1 MDILQWIRDEADKL
15 DCEALSNI
23 ESTAVIAAIIATE
36 FDGGASVPAWLAIQ
50 SALTAAWAVQGCG
63 GTTPEWPDDPNWVPD
78 KKCQKVSAPG
88 QGQYSVTKGDGS
100 QTTDNFGTA
109 NYVKEILGWT
119 PSTEIGKAM
128 LVSFINR
135 DDEQSTYTIYGV
147 EGIFYAW
154 VTPPANAY
162 CVGQEPTYY
171 PPTGPIGPSTEVEDE
186 ECKWTVT
193 PVDSYVDNQGVY
205 WTKYSVDPEPI
216 TCGRAFFYWNSKQG
230 PYICNPDDFVCAPPN
245 PRGGGG
251 SLQAPL
257 LTGITY
263 YLYPPCEDP
272 EDWGLE
278 PGEYPELE
286 FPIPDA
292 NAWEGIA
299 KRIDAVAEM
308 IDWHLSCKQPTCG
321 SSAELEGSWVT
332 TRWESDEKSFESD
345 RRLRKLFRY
354 RSKSTRDLGELSAY
368 WESFTWRAGPVCV
381 IHKGASWGTPQV
393 WAETEDEG
401 KRVIRFAAT
410 EAGLDP
416 DTDGEWLVKSSS
428 SPRVGMIGTMRIQQF
443 KGFPWVAQRDG
454 SNWPNLL
461 AKKCNP

>member
-15 DCEALSNI
+15 DCEALANI
-23 ESTAVIAAIIATE
+23 ESAAVIAAIIATE
-36 FDGGASVPAWLAIQ
+36 FDGGASVPAWIAIQ

-63 GTTPEWPDDPNWVPD
+63 GPTPEWPDDPNWVPD

-88 QGQYSVTKGDGS
+88 QGQYSVTAGDGS
-100 QTTDNFGTA
+100 QKIDNFGTA

-154 VTPPANAY
+154 VTPPVNGY
-162 CVGQEPTYY
+162 CVGQEPIYY
-171 PPTGPIGPSTEVEDE
+171 PPTGPIGPITEVEDE

-193 PVDSYVDNQGVY
+193 PVDSYVDNQGIY

-251 SLQAPL
+251 GSLQAPL
-257 LTGITY
+257 LTGTTY

-286 FPIPDA
+286 FPIADA

-308 IDWHLSCKQPTCG
+308 IDWHLSCKQPTCKC
-321 SSAELEGSWVT
+321 APTLEGEFRTISF
-332 TRWESDEKSFESD
+332 RSDDVSPYGKS
-345 RRLRKLFRY
+345 RLRKRFRY
-354 RSKSTRDLGELSAY
+354 RSVSGIDLGGVVNH
-368 WESFTWRAGPVCV
+368 WRDFSFEAGPVCV
-381 IHKGASWGTPQV
+381 QHKGASWGTPQV
-393 WAETEDEG
+393 WAATADEG
-401 KRVIRFAAT
+401 KRVIRHAAG

-416 DTDGEWLVKSSS
+416 DSEGQWVISGSNS
-428 SPRVGMIGTMRIQQF
+428 ARVGVSGTMRVDT
-443 KGFPWVAQRDG
+443 KGGYYWITARDG
-454 SNWPNLL
+454 SDGRPIV
-461 AKKCNP
+461 AKT